1 MMMNTVRQRPLRPLS
16 SATDLTDYTD
26 ITHSTIE
33 ADVGGD
39 YVAVPPQRDSGTHVT
54 DQLHP

>member
-1 MMMNTVRQRPLRPLS
+1 MAAIRQRPLRPLS

-26 ITHSTIE
+26 VTHSTIE

-39 YVAVPPQRDSGTHVT
+39 MSRLSPQRDLGPGT
-54 DQLHP
+54 DQLRV

>member
-39 YVAVPPQRDSGTHVT
+39 YGALSPPQRDSGTWS
-54 DQLHP
+54 